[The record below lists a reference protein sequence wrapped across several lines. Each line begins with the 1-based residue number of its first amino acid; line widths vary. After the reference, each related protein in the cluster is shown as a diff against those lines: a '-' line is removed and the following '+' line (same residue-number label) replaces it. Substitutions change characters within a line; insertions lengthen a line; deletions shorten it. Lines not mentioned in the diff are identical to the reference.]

1 MPIIQFDVAQEG
13 WTSEQEKSLIT
24 NIRKAVQQAN
34 NVVLDEHLVVFIRE
48 SPAQLNGA
56 TSLADRRV
64 AVPATS
70 EPTNANDVMRE
81 QLEYLINHI
90 AEQGICGCSQ
100 CQRYFRTRSVLLEIF
115 NEPDWRPLHKV
126 ASDLAKVT

>member
-13 WTSEQEKSLIT
+13 WTSEQEKSLIRHIT
-24 NIRKAVQQAN
+24 QAVQQAN
-34 NVVLDEHLVVFIRE
+34 NGVLDEDLVVFIHE
-48 SPAQLNGA
+48 SPVQLNGA
-56 TSLADRRV
+56 AALADRQV
-64 AVPATS
+64 AVPATR
-70 EPTNANDVMRE
+70 EATAANDVMRE

-115 NEPDWRPLHKV
+115 NEPHCQPVRKIAP
-126 ASDLAKVT
+126 DLAKAA

>member
-13 WTSEQEKSLIT
+13 WTSEQEKSLIR
-24 NIRKAVQQAN
+24 NITQAVQQAN
-34 NVVLDEHLVVFIRE
+34 NGVLDEDLVVLIHE
-48 SPAQLNGA
+48 SPVQLTVA
-56 TSLADRRV
+56 AALADRQL
-64 AVPATS
+64 AVPETTA
-70 EPTNANDVMRE
+70 ANDIMRE

-115 NEPDWRPLHKV
+115 NEPQCQPVRKIAP
-126 ASDLAKVT
+126 DLAKAA